1 MTALALSQ
9 QLGHTTSLRYFSVKE
24 VVVNVKEVVV
34 NVKEVVV
41 NVKDRVSRAKHLMV
55 IAVYTPMTR
64 GGIEWEGGSM
74 KPGW

>member
-24 VVVNVKEVVV
+24 VVVNVR
-34 NVKEVVV
+34 
-41 NVKDRVSRAKHLMV
+41 DRVSRAKYLMV
-55 IAVYTPMTR
+55 IAVYTPMIR